1 MGEVWS
7 VCVGWE
13 DRKMTAQLMKRS
25 GATLISGGGKAEG
38 EESEEKEAWA
48 RSQDKKKG
56 SEEEGT
62 NRSLEN
68 FCASCSSSAA
78 ISDQRCL
85 AFGSKKA

>member
-48 RSQDKKKG
+48 RSQDKKKRKRRG
-56 SEEEGT
+56 G
-62 NRSLEN
+62 NRQELRE
-68 FCASCSSSAA
+68 FLRWLLFFHC
-78 ISDQRCL
+78 D
-85 AFGSKKA
+85 